1 MITKNDCYLLLSELN
16 ERGIDTTSPIKD
28 LMSSTSPSLE
38 VIKFINDNRQL
49 ELTKFYEKLRKSY
62 NNKKSKLYINIM
74 KEIEQPQDVLITLS
88 SLLTQILLFAKD
100 VDDKQMFL
108 RHSRSDEI
116 TKVLSG
122 YFKDFDL
129 TRCVKL
135 IKLIK
140 IDIKALETIR

>member
-16 ERGIDTTSPIKD
+16 ENGLDTSSAIKD
-28 LMSSTSPSLE
+28 LMSSSSPSLE

-49 ELTKFYEKLRKSY
+49 DLTAFYNKLRKSY
-62 NNKKSKLYINIM
+62 NNKKSKLYINIV
-74 KEIEQPQDVLITLS
+74 KETEHPQDVLITLS

-100 VDDKQMFL
+100 VEDRQMFL
-108 RHSRSDEI
+108 RHSRADEI
-116 TKVLSG
+116 SGVLTA

-135 IKLIK
+135 IKLFK
-140 IDIKALETIR
+140 ADIKALESIK

>member
-16 ERGIDTTSPIKD
+16 ERGVDTSSPIKD

-88 SLLTQILLFAKD
+88 SLLTQILLFSKD
-100 VDDKQMFL
+100 VEDKQMFL

-140 IDIKALETIR
+140 IDIKALETIK